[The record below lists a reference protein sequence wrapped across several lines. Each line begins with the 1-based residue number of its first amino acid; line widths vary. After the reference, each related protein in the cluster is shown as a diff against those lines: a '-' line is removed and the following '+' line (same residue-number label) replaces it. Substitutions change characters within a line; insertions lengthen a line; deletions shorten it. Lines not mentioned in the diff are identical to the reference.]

1 MSRDPGDG
9 GLVFLTGATGFIGG
23 RLAEGLHRRGYR
35 LRCLVRSENR
45 ARRLVELGAELILGD
60 TADVDVL
67 TRGMAG
73 ASLAYHVA
81 AMYDIGLVD
90 VAAMER
96 ANIGGTTAFLEAMRR
111 TRVPRAVYVSSTVAL
126 GPVPAGEGD
135 EGSRWDG
142 PYPSHYHRTK
152 TAAHHLTLEAQAA
165 GLPLVVVCP
174 AYVYGP
180 GDEGPAG
187 HFVEDLLRHRLPA
200 LPTRPT
206 TFSYVHVDDVVD
218 GLIAAGVDGRVG
230 ATYVLGGEPATTN
243 EFARRT
249 VELAGTWV
257 SPLRV
262 PLPLVKA
269 TGMLMDGVQRLTG
282 WRLPISREAAA
293 TAADGSRW
301 VHSFRLAGEE
311 LGYAP
316 RSLAE
321 GLPPTVRAAQEKLRR
336 D

>member
-1 MSRDPGDG
+1 MSRAPGDG

-23 RLAEGLHRRGYR
+23 RLAAALRDRGYR
-35 LRCLVRSENR
+35 LRCLVRSESR
-45 ARRLVELGAELILGD
+45 AGRLEALDAELVYGD

-67 TRGMAG
+67 VRGMEG
-73 ASLAYHVA
+73 AALAYHVA
-81 AMYDIGLVD
+81 GMYDIGLVD
-90 VAAMER
+90 TAAMER
-96 ANIGGTTAFLEAMRR
+96 ANVGGTAAFVEAMRR
-111 TRVPRAVYVSSTVAL
+111 TGLPRGVYVSSTVAL
-126 GPVPAGEGD
+126 GPVPRGEGD
-135 EGSRWDG
+135 ERSRWNG

-152 TAAHHLTLEAQAA
+152 TTAHHRALDAQAD
-165 GLPLVVVCP
+165 GLPLIIACP

-200 LPTRPT
+200 LPTKPT
-206 TFSYVHVDDVVD
+206 TFSYVYVDDVVD
-218 GLIAAGVDGRVG
+218 GLIAAGEIGRVG
-230 ATYVLGGEPATTN
+230 ATYVLAGEPATTN
-243 EFARRT
+243 EFARQT
-249 VELAGTWV
+249 VALAGTWV

-262 PLPLVKA
+262 PPVLVRA
-269 TGMLMDGVQRLTG
+269 TGALMDGIRRVTG

-316 RSLAE
+316 RPLAA
-321 GLPPTVRAAQEKLRR
+321 GLPPTVRAAQEQLRGG
-336 D
+336 